1 MKRFIITALAVA
13 AVLSAGCS
21 KELESRVDNLEDRMT
36 NVENAVSKANQTL
49 SGLNDLIGALQQND
63 YVTDVADVK
72 DASGAIIGY
81 KITFSKRGA
90 ITIYHGKDG
99 ATGQS
104 APEIGV
110 KQDTD
115 GVYY

>member
-1 MKRFIITALAVA
+1 MKRFIIPALAVA
-13 AVLSAGCS
+13 TLLSAGCS

-81 KITFSKRGA
+81 N
-90 ITIYHGKDG
+90 
-99 ATGQS
+99 
-104 APEIGV
+104 E
-110 KQDTD
+110 
-115 GVYY
+115 